1 MFKDKRYQEITGT
14 VFFLVSLLI
23 LLSLV
28 SYHSGD
34 YAALL
39 TGGMV
44 KNIIGPLGSL
54 ISHILRIAFGIASY
68 LVIPMF
74 IVAGLS
80 VIQKGTLRQAAEKIF
95 SIFFLT
101 IVFSALMSLLSD
113 NPPRFSGGYVGV
125 YQHHFLTTVA
135 GTIGGGLIIVIMNI
149 VGMILLGIVSLSM
162 IIDAARGR
170 NFAEAIK
177 HFRVKAQE
185 KKMKKKIPLNSI
197 SLDEN
202 PTVEEKS
209 FFIKKMKYNTGTRLP
224 WITRKTII
232 IPAGETGHERRPLKY
247 LEMQVPIAVKNREA
261 SPSRYYEPDEVT
273 FPVPGNSERDDM
285 KFMKENN
292 ESPVS
297 INGRNRAE
305 YISDRETEQIE
316 GAPFSEDDEYEF
328 YADDDLDY
336 PNQELDAGSQEIVC
350 NRIKSIDDEER
361 AVSKPEEPFV
371 AGTVKKTG
379 SVELSNKTNRG
390 DDDLARSEPLVFSE
404 IRLNRDYII
413 PTDFLKISNPSDS
426 ESWLS
431 EVKKNSALLV
441 NTLADFGI
449 ESRVVNVN
457 RGPVITLFELQI
469 APGIKV
475 NRIVGLADDIAMA
488 LAAYRVRI
496 VAPIPGKSAIGVEI
510 PNRMREKVTLGD
522 IIHTEQYIKKEGC
535 LKVALGKDI
544 LGKPITL
551 DLKKLP
557 HLLIAG
563 ATGSGKSVCVN
574 TIICSLVYNYDP
586 NYVRFILVDPKMV
599 ELQLYNGLPH
609 LLTPVITEPFVAPNV
624 LKWAVY
630 EMERRYRLLSEMNT
644 RDMER
649 YNEKIRG
656 TGNRHEHLP
665 YIVIII
671 DELADLM
678 MVACK
683 EIEGFITRIA
693 QKARAVGIHLVLAT
707 QRPSVDIITGIIKAN
722 FPARIAFQVAQKTD
736 SRTIIDQNGAEKLLG
751 KGDMLFQSPN
761 GSYPVRIQGAF
772 VSEDEIMTVV
782 DHLSVLG
789 EPEYIDIEESL
800 FNADADLDSDGQG
813 DELFVEA
820 LKIVE
825 ETRKASASYLQRRL
839 SIGYNRAA
847 RIIETMED
855 RGYIGPQQGSKPRE
869 VLI

>member
-1 MFKDKRYQEITGT
+1 M
-14 VFFLVSLLI
+14 
-23 LLSLV
+23 
-28 SYHSGD
+28 
-34 YAALL
+34 
-39 TGGMV
+39 
-44 KNIIGPLGSL
+44 
-54 ISHILRIAFGIASY
+54 
-68 LVIPMF
+68 
-74 IVAGLS
+74 
-80 VIQKGTLRQAAEKIF
+80 
-95 SIFFLT
+95 
-101 IVFSALMSLLSD
+101 
-113 NPPRFSGGYVGV
+113 
-125 YQHHFLTTVA
+125 
-135 GTIGGGLIIVIMNI
+135 
-149 VGMILLGIVSLSM
+149 
-162 IIDAARGR
+162 
-170 NFAEAIK
+170 
-177 HFRVKAQE
+177 
-185 KKMKKKIPLNSI
+185 
-197 SLDEN
+197 
-202 PTVEEKS
+202 
-209 FFIKKMKYNTGTRLP
+209 
-224 WITRKTII
+224 
-232 IPAGETGHERRPLKY
+232 
-247 LEMQVPIAVKNREA
+247 
-261 SPSRYYEPDEVT
+261 
-273 FPVPGNSERDDM
+273 
-285 KFMKENN
+285 
-292 ESPVS
+292 
-297 INGRNRAE
+297 
-305 YISDRETEQIE
+305 
-316 GAPFSEDDEYEF
+316 
-328 YADDDLDY
+328 
-336 PNQELDAGSQEIVC
+336 DAGNQKIVC
-350 NRIKSIDDEER
+350 NRIKSIADEER
-361 AVSKPEEPFV
+361 AASKPDDHV
-371 AGTVKKTG
+371 NAGTVKKLNCI
-379 SVELSNKTNRG
+379 EPLNKTNRG
-390 DDDLARSEPLVFSE
+390 DDDLARPEPLVFSE
-404 IRLNRDYII
+404 IKLNRDYII

-510 PNRMREKVTLGD
+510 PNRLREKVTLGD
-522 IIHTEQYIKKEGC
+522 ILHTEQYIKKEGC

-609 LLTPVITEPFVAPNV
+609 LLTPVITEPFAAPNV

-649 YNEKIRG
+649 YNEKIRD

-782 DHLSVLG
+782 DHLGVLG
-789 EPEYIDIEESL
+789 EPEFIDIEESL
-800 FNADADLDSDGQG
+800 FNADTDLDSDGQG

-847 RIIETMED
+847 RIIEMMED